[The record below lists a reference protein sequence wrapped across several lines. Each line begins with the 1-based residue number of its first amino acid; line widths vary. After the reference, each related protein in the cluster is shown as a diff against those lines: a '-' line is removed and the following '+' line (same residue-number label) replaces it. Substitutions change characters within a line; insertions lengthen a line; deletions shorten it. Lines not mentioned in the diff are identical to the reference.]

1 MSFCERDANRAIF
14 GSIELTGTTGCVSVP
29 VKIPKLTFGAV
40 LYVVTGGSE
49 SVLKSIGPAAGVGIK
64 DATLLLEASGASF
77 VRITASGSPFIWGVK
92 GPVGSFIQHAGSNV
106 VLEMSAA
113 YYFAGKTVTR
123 FSIGAKPIKISNTL
137 RMSNVAGTMGPS
149 AFSEVLTATVPAAS
163 QVAKVGI
170 EIPMIVCV
178 EDCKMS
184 KPKELFF
191 SGKLYFSPPEQTRLN
206 GDIAMV
212 GWWNNVL
219 KAPFAHAFSIR
230 LGIGIE
236 MAAGFAPTRLEIAAG
251 ACLGSKYACYA
262 KSGNYVLGGMFV
274 GIDRNDASKNYFM
287 GMVSSVTF
295 GQLFS
300 IFGDTLSPLFYGW
313 AKLMPTAIASAGIG
327 PFMPEKC
334 TSKAGPDGSLS
345 NLNCYAYIS
354 ANPSGIPISVPIT
367 KRTSITIPRGFK
379 LSGRVKILNAWAGL
393 KQLSLKPSLK

>member
-1 MSFCERDANRAIF
+1 MKHVGYQILGLRDRACKAINNPTEDKACPVKKTKLTDYDTCCKGSSFLQVMQQKRANAIQDDKISANSPALASLSTLASQLASYYMAGKMSTKFCLGKHEFCERDANRAIF

-191 SGKLYFSPPEQTRLN
+191 SGKLYFLR
-206 GDIAMV
+206 
-212 GWWNNVL
+212 
-219 KAPFAHAFSIR
+219 R
-230 LGIGIE
+230 
-236 MAAGFAPTRLEIAAG
+236 
-251 ACLGSKYACYA
+251 SKR
-262 KSGNYVLGGMFV
+262 
-274 GIDRNDASKNYFM
+274 D
-287 GMVSSVTF
+287 
-295 GQLFS
+295 
-300 IFGDTLSPLFYGW
+300 
-313 AKLMPTAIASAGIG
+313 
-327 PFMPEKC
+327 
-334 TSKAGPDGSLS
+334 
-345 NLNCYAYIS
+345 
-354 ANPSGIPISVPIT
+354 
-367 KRTSITIPRGFK
+367 
-379 LSGRVKILNAWAGL
+379 
-393 KQLSLKPSLK
+393 